1 MKPTAQTEPPGERP
15 PLRHRVFERIL
26 PNWRLIVDGEHEIA
40 CNRLIISLVVLLYD
54 GVNSGFGS
62 LYYVIAPL
70 LYLAAGILIFVHIR
84 VRPLAGR
91 WRKYLSL
98 LTDIVLLSFALSTD
112 AKYNAIIFVS
122 YLWITFGYGFRYGL
136 KYLYL
141 ASIASIIGFSVVVA
155 VTPFWRGQIFLSLG
169 LLIGLLVLPLYAGGL
184 IRKLSRAKQEAE
196 AASQAKSLFLASVS
210 HELRTPLNAIIGMGD
225 LLRHT
230 TLDSEQSDM
239 TRTIGSAARALISMI
254 DGVLDLSRIETGR
267 MPTET
272 VTFDLLELLREIR
285 DLVAA
290 QAREKNLHLG
300 LHMSARTPR
309 MLCGDRRHLH
319 EILLNLAGNAVKFT
333 DSGTVLLAA
342 DGVATGGMT
351 ALRLEV
357 SDSGIGIAPEA
368 QEMIFQ
374 SFTQANASI
383 VQRYGGTGLGLAICK
398 RLAGLLDAEIGV
410 TSAPGAG
417 SVFHLTLVLP
427 HETMAPAVA
436 LADLPP
442 TLLLAPL
449 VVAEPPALAALVAR
463 GLALQR
469 VDSAADAVA
478 AVRAAI
484 VDAKPMPTILAVET
498 LAPSLLTAIDA
509 AGFSSDPTLVLP
521 LVLLSAEEPQGML
534 PLGWRRVFVSCLDTA
549 PTPESVLAALS
560 IAHSPPTA
568 PQEVPPL
575 PADRRSL
582 HILVA
587 DDNRTNQKVVAKI
600 LERAGHRST
609 MVENGEQ
616 ALEILE
622 EESFDLVLMDIN
634 MPVMGGIE
642 ATKLYRFMSLG
653 DKHLPIVA
661 LTADATQE
669 AARRCREAGMD
680 ACVTKPIEPAAL
692 IGLIERLVP
701 ASSEGAAPT
710 SVPIE
715 NPSGARV
722 RARSN
727 SAPRI
732 GRATGGGSAE
742 GAEPVTEIAIHPRF
756 RRADAGSVDMAV
768 LDDLMAL
775 GGEAFVRD
783 LIQQFLSDAKM
794 LIEDLSRA
802 ALAGD
807 VETFRGQAHALRSAA
822 ANVGARGLFDLCLSW
837 RLIRRQDV
845 AEQGSEHIRRLTGEF
860 DRVRGALLGFRPG
873 EVEIRH
879 GGA

>member
-1 MKPTAQTEPPGERP
+1 MKPITQTEPRGEQP
-15 PLRHRVFERIL
+15 PLRHRIFDRIM

-40 CNRLIISLVVLLYD
+40 CNRLIISVVVLLYD
-54 GVNSGFGS
+54 GVNSSFGS
-62 LYYVIAPL
+62 LHCVIAPL
-70 LYLAAGILIFVHIR
+70 LYLTAGLLIFAHIR
-84 VRPLAGR
+84 ANPMAGR
-91 WRKYLSL
+91 WRKYVSL
-98 LTDIVLLSFALSTD
+98 LTDISLLSIALSID

-141 ASIASIIGFSVVVA
+141 ASLASIVGFSVVIA

-169 LLIGLLVLPLYAGGL
+169 LLIGLLVLPLYAGAL

-225 LLRHT
+225 LLHHT
-230 TLDSEQSDM
+230 PLDSEQSDM
-239 TRTIGSAARALISMI
+239 TRTIGSAARALLSMI
-254 DGVLDLSRIETGR
+254 DGVLDLSRIEAGR
-267 MPTET
+267 MPTEA
-272 VTFDLLELLREIR
+272 VSFDLLELLREIR

-290 QAREKNLHLG
+290 QAREKNLRLG

-309 MLCGDRRHLH
+309 LLRGDRRHLH

-333 DSGTVLLAA
+333 ASGTVLLSA
-342 DGVATGGMT
+342 DGVATDGMT

-368 QEMIFQ
+368 QETIFH
-374 SFTQANASI
+374 SFTQADASI

-398 RLAGLLDAEIGV
+398 RLALLLDAEIGV

-417 SVFHLTLVLP
+417 SVFHLTLALP
-427 HETMAPAVA
+427 HEPMAPPVA

-442 TLLLAPL
+442 TLLLAPPR
-449 VVAEPPALAALVAR
+449 VAMPPALEALVER
-463 GLALQR
+463 GLTLQR
-469 VDSAADAVA
+469 VESAADAVA
-478 AVRAAI
+478 VIRAAI
-484 VDAKPMPTILAVET
+484 SDATPMPTLLAAET
-498 LAPSLLTAIDA
+498 LAPSLLTAIDT
-509 AGFSSDPTLVLP
+509 AGFASDPTLALP
-521 LVLLSAEEPQGML
+521 LVLLGAEEAHGLL
-534 PLGWRRVFVSCLDTA
+534 PLAWRQAFVSCLDTA
-549 PTPESVLAALS
+549 PTPEAMLAALG
-560 IAHSPPTA
+560 IAHAPP
-568 PQEVPPL
+568 PPEVRPL
-575 PADRRSL
+575 VAGQRSL

-587 DDNRTNQKVVAKI
+587 DDNRTNQKVVTKI

-609 MVENGEQ
+609 VVEDGEQ

-692 IGLIERLVP
+692 IGLIEELVP
-701 ASSEGAAPT
+701 ATDNGVVLPDVPAAKAA
-710 SVPIE
+710 S
-715 NPSGARV
+715 AR
-722 RARSN
+722 ADGD
-727 SAPRI
+727 ATPRI
-732 GRATGGGSAE
+732 DRATGGGSAE
-742 GAEPVTEIAIHPRF
+742 ATQPVTEIAIHPRF
-756 RRADAGSVDMAV
+756 RRAGAGSVDVAV
-768 LDDLMAL
+768 LDDLMVL

-783 LIQQFLSDAKM
+783 LIQQFLTDAKT
-794 LIEDLSRA
+794 LIEDLNRA
-802 ALAGD
+802 VQAGD
-807 VETFRGQAHALRSAA
+807 AESFRGQAHALRSAA

-837 RLIRRQDV
+837 RLIRSQDV

-860 DRVRGALLGFRPG
+860 DRVRSALLGFRPG
-873 EVEIRH
+873 EAEIRH